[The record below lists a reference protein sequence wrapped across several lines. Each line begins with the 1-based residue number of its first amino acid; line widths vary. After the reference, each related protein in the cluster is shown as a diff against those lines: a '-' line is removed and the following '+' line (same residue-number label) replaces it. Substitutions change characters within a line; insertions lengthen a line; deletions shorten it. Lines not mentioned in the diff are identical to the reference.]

1 MLKGTQAPLQ
11 ASSIVR
17 FRRSSEGG
25 VAMRN
30 ATMIKPKPPEL
41 TLFEM
46 LADPIVQDVMRRDG
60 VTREQ
65 VIHLFEN
72 LTARRRRRAA

>member
-1 MLKGTQAPLQ
+1 
-11 ASSIVR
+11 
-17 FRRSSEGG
+17 
-25 VAMRN
+25 
-30 ATMIKPKPPEL
+30 MIKPKPPEL

-72 LTARRRRRAA
+72 LAARRRRRAA

>member
-1 MLKGTQAPLQ
+1 MHNSAQLQ
-11 ASSIVR
+11 HQPSSIVPFAQTGDSR
-17 FRRSSEGG
+17 
-25 VAMRN
+25 VTMRN
-30 ATMIKPKPPEL
+30 LTMIKTKPAEL
-41 TLFEM
+41 TLLEM

-72 LTARRRRRAA
+72 LAARRRRRAA

>member
-1 MLKGTQAPLQ
+1 MHNEAQARLQ
-11 ASSIVR
+11 ASSIVVF
-17 FRRSSEGG
+17 FRNRDGDP
-25 VAMRN
+25 AMRN
-30 ATMIKPKPPEL
+30 TTMIKPKPAEL

-65 VIHLFEN
+65 VIHLFES
-72 LTARRRRRAA
+72 LAARRQRRAA